1 MSGAAKDVKA
11 AASSWRERQDRAD
24 WSAEDQAAFDTWLAE
39 NYAHK
44 IAFLRV
50 DAAWARTERLVALRT
65 SSPETAA
72 PQRANLPLFA
82 KFAAALIFT
91 AAVGLGGAR
100 YFMQP
105 QDRIYS
111 TPVGGHEVVNF
122 ADGTRIELN
131 TNTVL
136 RTRMTTDERQVW
148 LMRGEAFFKVKH
160 DAAHPFVVMVGGR
173 RVTDLGTEFRV
184 LKDNKRTEVA
194 VVAGRVRFEAPDAQ
208 APMQTAV
215 LTPGD
220 VATATAGSMLLTKK
234 SKQTLTNELGWR
246 RGVLVFRY
254 TPLAEAVTE
263 FNRYNETKIVV
274 ADAAAAKLKIYGTFR
289 ATHVED
295 FTSLA
300 QMVLGLHI
308 KSDGNQIVITR

>member
-24 WSAEDQAAFDTWLAE
+24 WSADDQAAFDAWIAE
-39 NYAHK
+39 DYAHRT
-44 IAFLRV
+44 AFLRV
-50 DAAWARTERLVALRT
+50 DAAWARTERLVALRG
-65 SSPETAA
+65 SSPENAE
-72 PQRANLPLFA
+72 PSRAKLPLFA
-82 KFAAALIFT
+82 KLAAALIF
-91 AAVGLGGAR
+91 AAAIGLGGAR
-100 YFMQP
+100 YLLKP
-105 QDRIYS
+105 EDRTFS
-111 TPVGGHEVVNF
+111 TPVGGHEVVSF

-131 TNTVL
+131 TDTVL
-136 RTRMTTDERQVW
+136 RTRMTTDERMVW
-148 LMRGEAFFKVKH
+148 LDRGEAFFTVRH

-173 RVTDLGTEFRV
+173 RVTDLGTQFRV
-184 LKDNKRTEVA
+184 LKDGKRTEVA
-194 VVAGRVRFEAPDAQ
+194 VVQGKVRFEAPD

-234 SKQTLTNELGWR
+234 SETALANELGWR

-254 TPLAEAVTE
+254 TPLADAVAQ

-274 ADAAAAKLKIYGTFR
+274 ADEAAARLKIYGTFR

-295 FTSLA
+295 FTALA

-308 KSDGNQIVITR
+308 KSDGNEIVITR